1 MGHAVVSKILDEN
14 SRPKTFYFGLLF
26 EKDGKDAEQSMQERV
41 YNHWDNSPS
50 SPAKVRPRD
59 AVPDPVL
66 QVLAWQDS
74 TAYFPE
80 SLLQKFATGTASHKK
95 VLEMK
100 ESLESLFPPP
110 ARVTVEGRSV
120 SVPPRAT
127 GRPDFTIEGG
137 LQPIDPTRCVD
148 LQILPVNSF
157 NEPRLG
163 GWCSLPA
170 TFLFAL
176 TWLQKAIHTLWC
188 S

>member
-1 MGHAVVSKILDEN
+1 MGHAVISKILEEN

-26 EKDGKDAEQSMQERV
+26 EKDGKDAEQAMQERV

-95 VLEMK
+95 VQEMK

-120 SVPPRAT
+120 AVPPRAT

-137 LQPIDPTRCVD
+137 LQPLDPTRCVD
-148 LQILPVNSF
+148 LQVLPVNSF

-163 GWCSLPA
+163 G
-170 TFLFAL
+170 
-176 TWLQKAIHTLWC
+176 
-188 S
+188 